1 LARLRT
7 PLVVLLVGVVLGLAG
22 FAWGMQRDQVSKA
35 TATIL
40 LNPVEGNPFAPN
52 GTAGGDLVDLE
63 TEAQLAAS
71 HDVARLVAEQ
81 RGTDAD
87 EELSGIDVSVPVN
100 TQLLEITATDDSA
113 QEAADRAQLFA
124 ETYLDYRQARAEGTV
139 FDRSAGLRE
148 QVVEQTRELRRLV
161 AELDAAR
168 PGSTDALLV
177 RQQVVEATTQLGQL
191 RLEAAGLEATPVD
204 PGQVVS
210 NADGGGD
217 GPLPTSYLAGL
228 LGLLLG
234 LFGGTAWAVSRH
246 RVAGWVRDPDDL
258 GDAGAPVLATVTA
271 GAPTDDELARL
282 RAGVVSRRGGDTCV
296 ALLVGVP
303 TAPTLTRPLGESLAR
318 SNLETMLVDAAG
330 TGPQRGRGLTDLLRG
345 RADIDEVL
353 RTDGS
358 HLATLR
364 AGTNPDDLEDLVLA
378 PAMREVVGDL
388 GKRVDLLLL
397 TAGDAASPR
406 VEALARQAD
415 LVVLEVLAGRTTARE
430 VQEAVRELTDD
441 GRVPAGLVLVV
452 PPGRRR

>member
-1 LARLRT
+1 MDRLRT
-7 PLVVLLVGVVLGLAG
+7 PLAVLLMGLVLGLAG
-22 FAWGMQRDQVSKA
+22 FAWGMQRDQVSEA

-40 LNPVEGNPFAPN
+40 LNPVEGNPFSPN

-63 TEAQLAAS
+63 TEAQLAVS

-87 EELSGIDVSVPVN
+87 DELNGISVSVPVN
-100 TQLLEITATDDSA
+100 TQLLEITATDGSSA
-113 QEAADRAQLFA
+113 VAADRAQLFA
-124 ETYLDYRQARAEGTV
+124 ETYLEYREGRAETAV
-139 FDRSAGLRE
+139 FDRTAGLRE

-161 AELDAAR
+161 DELEAAR

-210 NADGGGD
+210 NADGSGD

-234 LFGGTAWAVSRH
+234 LFGGIAWAVSRH
-246 RVAGWVRDPDDL
+246 RIAGWVRDPDDL

-271 GAPTDDELARL
+271 GAPTTDELARL
-282 RAGVVSRRGGDTCV
+282 RAGVVSRRVGDACV
-296 ALLVGVP
+296 ALLAGVP
-303 TAPTLTRPLGESLAR
+303 SAPTLTRPLGESLAR
-318 SNLETMLVDAAG
+318 SNLETMLVDAAA

-364 AGTNPDDLEDLVLA
+364 AGTDAHDLEDLVLS

-388 GKRVDLLLL
+388 GKRADLVLL
-397 TAGDAASPR
+397 TAGEAASAR
-406 VEALARQAD
+406 VESLAQQVD
-415 LVVLEVLAGRTTARE
+415 LVILEVMAGRTTARE
-430 VQEAVRELTDD
+430 VKDALRELTDD